1 MKLSH
6 WMIASLLL
14 TASPAAIANTE
25 LETLRSRCLEQER
38 QIRHLE
44 DENSKLRSL
53 GGEQRSAAPAPTPA
67 KTATEGSVGS
77 SGAEASTYI
86 VKPGDN
92 LEKIA
97 RQLRVS
103 SAQLAKTNGLKG
115 SSVLHPGQK
124 LKVPGKV
131 GTATA
136 TPSEAPVAAPAQAAA
151 TPSSSTPR
159 THKVRA
165 NETYSSISRK
175 YKISADTLIAANPKV
190 KPTSL
195 REGQVINLERQVASP
210 NQATGVP
217 TPAPAPVP
225 VPAPPAA
232 ETVVAPVA
240 SLPTPEPQQGAGP
253 SPQAAAEVPAKAPGN
268 DRKVRPIVIEE
279 EMTYGDFAIKHGTDA
294 ERLNALNGLDLTP
307 STVLAKGSELYVPGN

>member
-6 WMIASLLL
+6 RMIASLLL

-53 GGEQRSAAPAPTPA
+53 AGEQRSAAPAPTPA
-67 KTATEGSVGS
+67 KTATEGLVGS

-86 VKPGDN
+86 VKPGDH

-190 KPTSL
+190 KPTAL

-210 NQATGVP
+210 SQPTGVP

-225 VPAPPAA
+225 APPAA
-232 ETVVAPVA
+232 ETAVAPVA
-240 SLPTPEPQQGAGP
+240 SLPAPEPQQGAGP
-253 SPQAAAEVPAKAPGN
+253 SPEAAAEVPAKAPGN

-279 EMTYGDFAIKHGTDA
+279 EMTYGDFATKHGTDA